1 MIGQA
6 QQQDEVSQ
14 AVSTKPTDAIVS
26 VSISSDKL
34 QAFLTLTPAE
44 DGQPVTVEMI
54 SQAIAQAG
62 IVDSLIDRRMVA
74 DCVQSQSATN
84 VCIAQARLPEDGKDV
99 EFFPLVESEVT
110 AQPVVDEHGVADM
123 GSTHQ
128 FLVVDSNTPLM
139 KRVPATTGTPGVD
152 VTGEVLK
159 AKAGKD
165 AEFAKKLTG
174 VAISPDDPNLL
185 LAEIKG
191 HPLILK
197 QGVNIDPVLHVE
209 NVDAHTGNIT
219 FDGSLEVKGDVA
231 SGMTIDVTGDVSVR
245 GAVERA
251 HIKAGKT
258 IRIGGGILGEDGAVT
273 MDGETVEYRIEAGE
287 DIEAS
292 FVNASTMKADN
303 NIVVKE
309 YIINSVVKVGNQIVL
324 GHPSGKGVL
333 FGGICEA
340 GKQAVIK
347 QLGNETYVPTRLVV
361 GQLNTLYEVY
371 QKLKKEL
378 ATRLSEIVQLQT
390 ILEKVE
396 ENKSTVLGKTPV
408 DKVTK
413 IENTITAINEKMAR
427 LRQQLLALEPE
438 IEQQKKSSIKV
449 SRTVYPNVVMTINN
463 TSKHVSEKMTGSTWI
478 QSGDELIEQ
487 KKG

>member
-1 MIGQA
+1 MIDQV
-6 QQQDEVSQ
+6 QQQDEISQ
-14 AVSTKPTDAIVS
+14 AVSTKLTDAIVS

-84 VCIAQARLPEDGKDV
+84 VCIAQARMPEDGKDV

-128 FLVVDSNTPLM
+128 FLVVDINTPLM
-139 KRVPATTGTPGVD
+139 KRVPATAGIPGMD
-152 VTGEVLK
+152 VTGETIK
-159 AKAGKD
+159 PKAGKD

-174 VAISPDDPNLL
+174 VIISPENPHLL
-185 LAEIKG
+185 LAETKG
-191 HPLILK
+191 HPVFVK
-197 QGVNIDPVLHVE
+197 HGVNVDPALHVE
-209 NVDAHTGNIT
+209 NVDVHTGNIT

-231 SGMTIDVTGDVSVR
+231 SGMTIAVTGDVCVR

-251 HIKAGKT
+251 HIKAGKS
-258 IRIGGGILGEDGAVT
+258 IRVSGGILGEDGAVT
-273 MDGETVEYRIEAGE
+273 MDGETVEYCIEAGE

-292 FVNASTMKADN
+292 FVNASTMNAHN

-309 YIINSVVKVGNQIVL
+309 YIINSVVKAGNQVL
-324 GHPSGKGVL
+324 LEHPSGKGAL
-333 FGGICEA
+333 FGGTCEV

-347 QLGNETYVPTRLVV
+347 QLGNESYVPTRLVV
-361 GQLNTLYEVY
+361 GQLSKLYMVY

-378 ATRLSEIVQLQT
+378 ETRLSEIAQLQT
-390 ILEKVE
+390 ILKKVE
-396 ENKSTVLGKTPV
+396 QSKATVLGKTPV
-408 DKVTK
+408 DKATK
-413 IENTITAINEKMAR
+413 IENTITAINEKIAR
-427 LRQQLLALEPE
+427 LRQQLSALEPE
-438 IEQQKKSSIKV
+438 IEQQKKASIKV
-449 SRTVYPNVVMTINN
+449 SRTIYPNVVMTIN
-463 TSKHVSEKMTGSTWI
+463 TISKNISEKIAGCTWL
-478 QSGDELIEQ
+478 QAGDELVEQ
-487 KKG
+487 KRG

>member
-1 MIGQA
+1 MIDQP
-6 QQQDEVSQ
+6 QHVEEREDLS
-14 AVSTKPTDAIVS
+14 KKLIDPRVS

-34 QAFLTLTPAE
+34 QALLTLTS
-44 DGQPVTVEMI
+44 VEGSDPI
-54 SQAIAQAG
+54 TLDEIIQSIAQTG
-62 IVDSLIDRRMVA
+62 IVDSFIDRHMVA
-74 DCVQSQSATN
+74 DCVQNQSASQ
-84 VCIAQARLPEDGKDV
+84 VCIARARMPEDGKNT
-99 EFFPLVESEVT
+99 EFVSLVESEII
-110 AQPVVDEHGVADM
+110 APPVVDDHGVADM
-123 GSTHQ
+123 GWTHQ
-128 FLVVDSNTPLM
+128 FLVVDINTPLM
-139 KRVPATTGTPGVD
+139 KRVPATAGTPGMD
-152 VTGEVLK
+152 VTGETIKPKV
-159 AKAGKD
+159 GKD
-165 AEFAKKLTG
+165 AGFAKKLTG
-174 VAISPDDPNLL
+174 VVISPEDPNLL

-191 HPLILK
+191 HPVILK

-231 SGMTIDVTGDVSVR
+231 SGMTINVTGDVSVR

-258 IRIGGGILGEDGAVT
+258 VRIGGGILGEDGAVT
-273 MDGETVEYRIEAGE
+273 IDGETVEYRIEAGE
-287 DIEAS
+287 NIEAS
-292 FVNASTMKADN
+292 FVNASTMKAHN

-309 YIINSVVKVGNQIVL
+309 YIINSVVKAGNQVL
-324 GHPSGKGVL
+324 LGQPSGKGAL

-347 QLGNETYVPTRLVV
+347 QLGNESYVSTRLVV
-361 GQLNTLYEVY
+361 GQLNKLYVVY

-378 ATRLSEIVQLQT
+378 ETRLSEIVQLQR

-396 ENKSTVLGKTPV
+396 GKKSTVLGKTPV

-427 LRQQLLALEPE
+427 LRQQLLTIEPE
-438 IEQQKKSSIKV
+438 IEQQKKASIKV
-449 SRTVYPNVVMTINN
+449 SRTIYPNVVMTINS
-463 TSKHVSEKMTGSTWI
+463 TSKNISEKMTGCTWL
-478 QSGDELIEQ
+478 QSGNELIEQ